1 MRAETV
7 EMPLMVA
14 EPAHVRPEHREK
26 LVQLIFEKFQPP
38 ALFVAKTSVLS
49 SFAVGR
55 PTSLVID
62 CGASGESLAL
72 VSCFTHLHLT
82 FNAPPPPPGTVVS
95 AVHDGYCLQ
104 KSVLRNPIGGA
115 ALTEATLNAVLAS
128 GNEVRPRFQF
138 KRTTKDGSIH
148 IEPSPKAAGVTESY
162 TRHKQLEIA
171 ADIKE
176 SSFRVHDAHF
186 SDADIANLPT
196 TPYELPDGRMVE
208 LGSERLKV
216 PELLFTPSLLS
227 SMPSPMGDYGAGS
240 ALADLAGS
248 AASLKGIPAAVAD
261 VVNRCDVDIRRE
273 LYGGIVLTGGG
284 SLFLNLKER
293 LERDIT
299 ATAPAAVKVKLLASS
314 STQERRFGTWLGG
327 SILSSLG
334 TFQQLWMSKREYEE
348 HGASLIHKKC
358 P

>member
-1 MRAETV
+1 M
-7 EMPLMVA
+7 
-14 EPAHVRPEHREK
+14 
-26 LVQLIFEKFQPP
+26 
-38 ALFVAKTSVLS
+38 SV
-49 SFAVGR
+49 
-55 PTSLVID
+55 
-62 CGASGESLAL
+62 
-72 VSCFTHLHLT
+72 
-82 FNAPPPPPGTVVS
+82 
-95 AVHDGYCLQ
+95 VHDGYSLQ

-128 GNEVRPRFQF
+128 GAEVRPRFQF
-138 KRTTKDGSIH
+138 KRTTKDGSVH
-148 IEPSPKAAGVTESY
+148 VEPSPKVAGVTESY

-186 SDADIANLPT
+186 TDAEVATLPS
-196 TPYELPDGRMVE
+196 TPYELPDGRTIE
-208 LGSERLKV
+208 LGLERLKV
-216 PELLFTPSLLS
+216 PELLFSPGLLS
-227 SMPSPMGDYGAGS
+227 SMPAPMGDYGAGS
-240 ALADLAGS
+240 TLADLASS

-299 ATAPAAVKVKLLASS
+299 ASAPAAVKVKLLASS

-348 HGASLIHKKC
+348 HGAGLIHKKC